1 MSGRR
6 RAGTGIASLAALAAV
21 GLLAGWLHS
30 ARAQAR
36 LWAIDADACT
46 TDGTRCIKGIVKTSP
61 PFFATAQE
69 CDKKL
74 QQVAR
79 QYHQANLNVQYIRCV
94 QLH

>member
-1 MSGRR
+1 MAGR
-6 RAGTGIASLAALAAV
+6 GILGIGMLAAA

-30 ARAQAR
+30 AHAQAGM
-36 LWAIDADACT
+36 WAIDTNACT
-46 TDGTRCIKGIVKTSP
+46 TDGTRCIKGIVKTQP